1 MNSLN
6 AWNYARG
13 LHDLGHGNWAWLQ
26 PDGGWGWSNAG
37 LIVDGDQSLLV
48 DTLFDARLTAEMLS
62 AMTDATGLSGDD
74 IGTLVNT
81 HANGD
86 HTHGNGLCRH
96 AEIIASEASAKEMA
110 EVDAAALKTMMD
122 AAPGLGPSGKYLL
135 DIFGDFDFG
144 NVAERAP
151 TRTFSGDLS
160 LKVGNKSVS
169 LIEVGPAHT
178 AGDVLVHVPDD
189 RIVYT
194 GDILFIDGT
203 PIMWAG
209 PVSNWIAAC
218 DRIIAMDVEAIVP
231 GHGPIASKDDV
242 RKVQDYLRFIDREAR
257 ERFEAG
263 LSVRDAAH
271 DIALGDYESWIDSER
286 IAVNVDTLYREYR
299 GDKSA
304 PNIVGLFSLMA
315 ELRH

>member
-1 MNSLN
+1 M
-6 AWNYARG
+6 
-13 LHDLGHGNWAWLQ
+13 Q
-26 PDGGWGWSNAG
+26 
-37 LIVDGDQSLLV
+37 
-48 DTLFDARLTAEMLS
+48 
-62 AMTDATGLSGDD
+62 
-74 IGTLVNT
+74 
-81 HANGD
+81 
-86 HTHGNGLCRH
+86 
-96 AEIIASEASAKEMA
+96 
-110 EVDAAALKTMMD
+110 EVDATALKTMMD

-135 DIFGDFDFG
+135 EIFGDFDFG

-160 LKVGNKSVS
+160 LQVGDKSVE

-218 DRIIAMDVEAIVP
+218 DKIIAMDVEAIVP

-242 RKVQDYLRFIDREAR
+242 RKVQDYLRFVDREAR
-257 ERFEAG
+257 QRYEAG

-271 DIALGDYESWIDSER
+271 DIALGDYESWIDAER

-299 GDKSA
+299 GDTSPPQHRRFILA
-304 PNIVGLFSLMA
+304 YGRTEALGAQPPAIDEFPQAMA
-315 ELRH
+315 R